1 MWRVSTLGLLATAWI
16 LRAQDSTFSAD
27 VKVVN
32 LLATVRDRDG
42 RFVKDLTRED
52 FVVQEEGRP
61 QSIRY
66 FAQESNLPLAIG
78 LLVDTSCSQTRVLE
92 SERTA
97 SYRFFDQ
104 ILRGDDVAFVLH
116 FDFEVGLLQGFTSS
130 REKLATALSN
140 LSRPKHC
147 NTLLYDAIHD
157 ASEQLM
163 KLQGGRKAFV
173 VLSDGV
179 DVRSKY
185 QIGTAIEFAQRA
197 DTIIYSVLFA
207 NRQVIGPPAMM
218 AAQAIYLG
226 RGRKAMR
233 RLAHETGGGY
243 YSVSKENSVEKIYA
257 EIEEELR
264 SQYSIGYTPD
274 RIEGDETFRKIT
286 LTTKNKDLIV
296 RTRAGYYPK

>member
-1 MWRVSTLGLLATAWI
+1 MWRVSTVGLLATAWI

-32 LLATVRDRDG
+32 LLATVLDRDG
-42 RFVKDLTRED
+42 RFVKDLTRQD

-130 REKLATALSN
+130 REKLATAP
-140 LSRPKHC
+140 SRPGSPI
-147 NTLLYDAIHD
+147 L
-157 ASEQLM
+157 
-163 KLQGGRKAFV
+163 
-173 VLSDGV
+173 
-179 DVRSKY
+179 
-185 QIGTAIEFAQRA
+185 
-197 DTIIYSVLFA
+197 
-207 NRQVIGPPAMM
+207 
-218 AAQAIYLG
+218 
-226 RGRKAMR
+226 
-233 RLAHETGGGY
+233 
-243 YSVSKENSVEKIYA
+243 
-257 EIEEELR
+257 
-264 SQYSIGYTPD
+264 
-274 RIEGDETFRKIT
+274 
-286 LTTKNKDLIV
+286 
-296 RTRAGYYPK
+296 